1 MNDNWTDTEDIY
13 DEEMWQAVTE
23 PPEKEENA
31 QFMKSEE
38 ETAAILERRRQQL
51 HRENRQ
57 NTINREQ
64 RYHEKG
70 WLQDRK

>member
-51 HRENRQ
+51 S
-57 NTINREQ
+57 
-64 RYHEKG
+64 KFS
-70 WLQDRK
+70 